1 MKFTFL
7 EAVNS
12 FSTVR
17 RLVFAFDFLDALIG
31 FFGFE
36 FGVSIAVGEVGGF
49 ASWIGFLCC
58 CVGVAVVFH
67 LLNLTNNYI
76 IQPILSF
83 NRKKPI
89 HHLLD
94 TSLVY

>member
-36 FGVSIAVGEVGGF
+36 FGVSIAAGEVGRL
-49 ASWIGFLCC
+49 ASWIGFLRC

-67 LLNLTNNYI
+67 LFNLTNNYI
-76 IQPILSF
+76 IQPYFIF
-83 NRKKPI
+83 Q
-89 HHLLD
+89 
-94 TSLVY
+94 